1 MSAIGKGL
9 IHPLTALKM
18 RKEGLTD
25 IVWPESLANSE
36 AHSDLLFWCLDV
48 WYWIHDIIV
57 NGWYSTILIGDFFIL
72 FGRMCRGFRNKF
84 LNFRGEDG
92 GSTCLR
98 WPGGKLWNMEGSMS
112 FRPQHGVKRGFF
124 FLDFPKADSIDG
136 RLKLSISGMAS
147 TSHLASPKFIQSPR
161 SINWQNFRC
170 VLIMVIKHRI

>member
-124 FLDFPKADSIDG
+124 SW
-136 RLKLSISGMAS
+136 ISRKRTALMGGWS
-147 TSHLASPKFIQSPR
+147 
-161 SINWQNFRC
+161 W
-170 VLIMVIKHRI
+170 VLVGWHQHHTWPVPSLFKVQDL